1 MAVQTQEAR
10 GDGGTRNIA
19 KRGGFYGS
27 HVYIE
32 NRDSAPGAVAKV
44 EFFKD
49 VDGVPTGY
57 EYLDSKQFLQIT
69 DFDMLVCSVGYRDR
83 PPVGMALWNDSVE
96 AEIWIFKENAGRR
109 QYIDYLPPPDA
120 KGSFSFGEK
129 NGFYIAP
136 GEVFRFLA
144 VEPLKK

>member
-1 MAVQTQEAR
+1 MAVQTREAKAGGEAR
-10 GDGGTRNIA
+10 SIA

-27 HVYIE
+27 HAYIE
-32 NRDSAPGAVAKV
+32 NRDSATGAIVKV

-57 EYLDSKQFLQIT
+57 EYLDVNQYLQVP
-69 DFDMLVCSVGYRDR
+69 DFDMLACSVGYQNK
-83 PPVGMALWNDSVE
+83 PPVRVVLWNDSTE
-96 AEIWIFKENAGRR
+96 AELWIFKENAGRR

-120 KGSFSFGEK
+120 QGAFSFG
-129 NGFYIAP
+129 FDVAP
-136 GEVFRFLA
+136 GEVYRFLA